1 MDVNPGNSIDMSA
14 LRQFVNSDAGKS
26 LIHLLNNADHAKVRD
41 AINKVSEGQ
50 IHGAKAIIESLLTE
64 PEIKKALKQFGDENG
79 R

>member
-1 MDVNPGNSIDMSA
+1 MDVNPGNGIDMSA

-26 LIHLLNNADHAKVRD
+26 LIHLLNTADHSKVRD
-41 AINKVSEGQ
+41 AIDKVSEGH
-50 IHGAKAIIESLLTE
+50 IHDAKAIIESLLTE